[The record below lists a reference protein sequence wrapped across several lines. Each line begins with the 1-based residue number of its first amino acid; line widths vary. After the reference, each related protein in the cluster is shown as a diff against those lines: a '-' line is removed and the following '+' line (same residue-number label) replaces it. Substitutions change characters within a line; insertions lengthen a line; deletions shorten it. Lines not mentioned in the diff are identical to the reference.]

1 MSENKLLYEG
11 KAKQLFTTDKDDQL
25 IQFFKDDATA
35 FNKKKHEI
43 INSKGVLN
51 NLISENIFKYL
62 GENGIPNHF
71 IERLN
76 EREQLIKKVEIIPI
90 EVVIRNKAAG
100 TFTKRFGIEEG
111 MDLPETLIEF
121 NLKDD
126 EHDDPLISDEH
137 IKVFKWANQSEIND
151 IKHKAILINKY
162 LTELFNQIDILLVDF
177 KIEFGR
183 CYSNGKVEIILAD
196 EISPD
201 SCRLWDIKSN
211 EKLDKDR
218 FRRNLGGLIEAYKEV
233 ATRLKIDLSNF

>member
-162 LTELFNQIDILLVDF
+162 LTELFNKIDILLVDF

-201 SCRLWDIKSN
+201 SCRLWDIQSN

-233 ATRLKIDLSNF
+233 ATRLQIDLSNF

>member
-1 MSENKLLYEG
+1 MSKNKLLYEG

-71 IERLN
+71 IKRLN

-90 EVVIRNKAAG
+90 EVVVRNKAAG

-111 MDLPETLIEF
+111 LDLPETLIEF

-137 IKVFKWANQSEIND
+137 IKVFKWANQSEIDD
-151 IKHKAILINKY
+151 IKIKAILINKY

-183 CYSNGKVEIILAD
+183 FYSNGKTEIILAD

-201 SCRLWDIKSN
+201 SCRLWDTKSN

-233 ATRLKIDLSNF
+233 ATRLEIDLSNF

>member
-1 MSENKLLYEG
+1 M
-11 KAKQLFTTDKDDQL
+11 
-25 IQFFKDDATA
+25 
-35 FNKKKHEI
+35 
-43 INSKGVLN
+43 V
-51 NLISENIFKYL
+51 
-62 GENGIPNHF
+62 
-71 IERLN
+71 
-76 EREQLIKKVEIIPI
+76 
-90 EVVIRNKAAG
+90 RNKAAG

-126 EHDDPLISDEH
+126 EYDDPLISDEH
-137 IKVFKWANQSEIND
+137 IKVFKWANQSEIDD

-162 LTELFNQIDILLVDF
+162 LTDLFNQIDILLVDF

-183 CYSNGKVEIILAD
+183 FYSNGKTEIILAD

-233 ATRLKIDLSNF
+233 ATRLEIDLSNF

>member
-1 MSENKLLYEG
+1 MKKGKKLYEG
-11 KAKQLFTTDKDDQL
+11 KAKIIYATQDKNL
-25 IQFFKDDATA
+25 VIQYFKDDATA

-90 EVVIRNKAAG
+90 EVVVRNKAAG

-137 IKVFKWANQSEIND
+137 IKVFKWANQSEIDD

-162 LTELFNQIDILLVDF
+162 LTDLFNQIDILLVDF

-183 CYSNGKVEIILAD
+183 FYSNGKTEIILAD

-233 ATRLKIDLSNF
+233 ATRLQIDLSNF

>member
-11 KAKQLFTTDKDDQL
+11 KAKQLFKTDKDNQL

-90 EVVIRNKAAG
+90 EVVVRNKAAG

-137 IKVFKWANQSEIND
+137 IKVFKWANQSEIDD

-162 LTELFNQIDILLVDF
+162 LTDLFNQIDILLVDF

-183 CYSNGKVEIILAD
+183 FYSNGKTEIILAD

-201 SCRLWDIKSN
+201 SCRLWDIKAN

-233 ATRLKIDLSNF
+233 ATRLQIDLSNF